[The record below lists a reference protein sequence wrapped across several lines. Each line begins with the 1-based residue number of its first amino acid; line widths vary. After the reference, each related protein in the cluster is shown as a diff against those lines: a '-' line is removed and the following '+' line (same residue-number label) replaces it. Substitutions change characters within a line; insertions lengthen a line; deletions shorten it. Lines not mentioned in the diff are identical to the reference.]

1 MLLPLTRVAARWQ
14 DYLLLL
20 AVSLLY
26 VSSSHWRCRTGP
38 SSGSLLGV
46 GLGVGVGVTGAGLEF
61 AGLDFLSLLNRDF
74 KNLTSLLAI
83 LR

>member
-46 GLGVGVGVTGAGLEF
+46 GLGVGTGVTGAGLEF
-61 AGLDFLSLLNRDF
+61 AGLDFLNKDF
-74 KNLTSLLAI
+74 KNLTSLFAI